1 MDCRRLREPGLG
13 GALMF
18 DENVAVLEPVVEERR
33 GQRTILIIEDDD
45 AQSLALSHRLE
56 KQGFATAAVADGQAG
71 IDFVR
76 RERPDLIVLDLCLP
90 DVDGFQVC
98 EELADDPDTCHIPI
112 IMLSAMERPDIIRR
126 SRAAG
131 CQYYVRKPYDPN
143 ALLLLIEHSLRGW

>member
-1 MDCRRLREPGLG
+1 
-13 GALMF
+13 MF

-56 KQGFATAAVADGQAG
+56 KQGFATTAVAGGQAG